1 MENEFQEE
9 NILIHNINEIDDSTT
24 PEQNIEENKFSISN
38 LKEKAL
44 LLAKEYEKDIS
55 KTDLIKSAFDL
66 DNTNSYINSLYIQS
80 LKGKNEFPEIFL
92 NFNYSLD
99 EKEKQKINPNNNN
112 NISEKEKFNDYIT
125 KLENINSLDDIFIF
139 SSTQNK
145 LENPFD
151 RIKYLPNKPID
162 INNDH
167 LYFYY
172 INLFLSDPSIFLH
185 NQYFKSVII
194 IIKTLYE
201 KNERVLLYSFLHD
214 ISDKKKSNNF
224 IICIYYLLYIYV
236 GKVDLFKEVYLKTE
250 KMLSTDI
257 LDLLIKESINFSNYF
272 EKIKPIFIECLKG
285 FLNSK
290 LMHSAYDLIIKKEK
304 IASLNEETISY
315 FLDHIS
321 FKPLFNYK
329 EIYSIYPEPL
339 EIVVNIYFTFK
350 DLHALEIQKYY
361 LLKLNNLFF
370 SIISSIQEFLTYY
383 KYYIH
388 PNKNH
393 IRILEKKMETI
404 KKVNVFK
411 DGHFNLKKTNFV
423 FNSFNWNKDLNT
435 FNNEIEK
442 CIKLKNEVYLGDYFE
457 KFCNSININ
466 EDGLKEIL
474 GNFKKGEPDNQ
485 TKKNINEKKKEK
497 LEKKEKKLEKQK
509 EKIEKKEKK
518 LEKQKEKIEKKK

>member
-1 MENEFQEE
+1 M
-9 NILIHNINEIDDSTT
+9 
-24 PEQNIEENKFSISN
+24 
-38 LKEKAL
+38 
-44 LLAKEYEKDIS
+44 
-55 KTDLIKSAFDL
+55 
-66 DNTNSYINSLYIQS
+66 
-80 LKGKNEFPEIFL
+80 
-92 NFNYSLD
+92 
-99 EKEKQKINPNNNN
+99 
-112 NISEKEKFNDYIT
+112 
-125 KLENINSLDDIFIF
+125 
-139 SSTQNK
+139 
-145 LENPFD
+145 
-151 RIKYLPNKPID
+151 
-162 INNDH
+162 
-167 LYFYY
+167 
-172 INLFLSDPSIFLH
+172 
-185 NQYFKSVII
+185 
-194 IIKTLYE
+194 
-201 KNERVLLYSFLHD
+201 
-214 ISDKKKSNNF
+214 
-224 IICIYYLLYIYV
+224 
-236 GKVDLFKEVYLKTE
+236 
-250 KMLSTDI
+250 
-257 LDLLIKESINFSNYF
+257 
-272 EKIKPIFIECLKG
+272 
-285 FLNSK
+285 
-290 LMHSAYDLIIKKEK
+290 
-304 IASLNEETISY
+304 
-315 FLDHIS
+315 
-321 FKPLFNYK
+321 
-329 EIYSIYPEPL
+329 
-339 EIVVNIYFTFK
+339 VNIYFTFK